1 MAKVTLPCLGVS
13 AHGMLAGQLVYRHRL
28 GETTAGVWKGKRD
41 AKTEAQLAR
50 RRMFWEAKEIWPDV
64 DPALKAEYAAAAAG
78 HIESRTAGR
87 SARCGGCLL
96 PANAAQ
102 CEVPLAPEASIG
114 VCAERSV

>member
-1 MAKVTLPCLGVS
+1 MAKVMLPLLGVS

-64 DPALKAEYAAAAAG
+64 DPDLKAEYAVAAAVRHLNSWNYFVGQVLDGAIG
-78 HIESRTAGR
+78 E
-87 SARCGGCLL
+87 
-96 PANAAQ
+96 ANMG
-102 CEVPLAPEASIG
+102 ETVIG
-114 VCAERSV
+114 SGDLIGWPSCPW